1 MAIDILP
8 VSSDTTIAIA
18 SVSSVI
24 PIAARCLVPS
34 LLLTFRLLLVGN
46 TAPAQDILSPWIIT
60 PPSWRGLFGKKIDTK
75 SSLDVS
81 AYRLVAF
88 SM

>member
-46 TAPAQDILSPWIIT
+46 TAPAQDILSP
-60 PPSWRGLFGKKIDTK
+60 
-75 SSLDVS
+75 
-81 AYRLVAF
+81 
-88 SM
+88 